1 MNKVIS
7 SLKENFPDIYQ
18 FLLKNQKEKDL
29 IFLVPDG
36 KLYARDSLTNKFFY
50 YHHIFQKSKFD
61 PTLYTNFYGKVLKLI
76 KEKTF
81 KSYLGWSIDLTINL
95 IESNY
100 NDDGLQFFLT
110 DGICLEEFSN
120 AQKVNTDEKSLP
132 LQKCKDSSEYVKYYS
147 QFDNPKYYLFQKGM
161 KSMKSFIFSIKN
173 NYLLIKGHE
182 EYFYH
187 FFREKLSKFISAFEI
202 IFKDNL
208 VISREFVDSYVFS
221 NLYDII
227 MKKLDDFYSNEQKEL
242 KNKLNEN
249 LYKYSIQDLYLD
261 SSLTRCKFDK
271 IFNGL
276 NKLEALKTIYE
287 KTNGLIDINS
297 KILEEAR
304 KEYENENKKKFEVQ
318 GDLLSSLWTHVLAQ
332 YIFKNSET
340 KIFLDYLFLKN
351 IRMSG
356 YEENDY
362 IVINFISSIELF
374 QKELLNKE
382 NDIENKPSTL
392 PVKINSFI

>member
-29 IFLVPDG
+29 IFLVPNG
-36 KLYARDSLTNKFFY
+36 KLYARDSLTDKFFY

-161 KSMKSFIFSIKN
+161 KSMKSFILSIKN

-187 FFREKLSKFISAFEI
+187 FFRDKLSKFISAFEI

-242 KNKLNEN
+242 KNKLNESI
-249 LYKYSIQDLYLD
+249 YKYSIQELYLD

-276 NKLEALKTIYE
+276 NNLKTLKTIYE
-287 KTNGLIDINS
+287 KTNCLIDTNS

-304 KEYENENKKKFEVQ
+304 NEYENENKKKFEVQ

-351 IRMSG
+351 FRMSG

>member
-1 MNKVIS
+1 MNRVIS

-18 FLLKNQKEKDL
+18 FLLKNQKQKDL
-29 IFLVPDG
+29 IFLVPNG
-36 KLYARDSLTNKFFY
+36 KLYARDSLTDKFFY
-50 YHHIFQKSKFD
+50 YHYIFQKSKFD

-161 KSMKSFIFSIKN
+161 KSMNSFILSIKN

-202 IFKDNL
+202 IFKDNIA
-208 VISREFVDSYVFS
+208 ISREFVDSYLFS

-242 KNKLNEN
+242 KNKLNESM
-249 LYKYSIQDLYLD
+249 YKYSIQELYLD
-261 SSLTRCKFDK
+261 SSLNRCKFDK
-271 IFNGL
+271 VFNGL
-276 NKLEALKTIYE
+276 SKLKTLKTIYE
-287 KTNGLIDINS
+287 KTNSLIETNS

-304 KEYENENKKKFEVQ
+304 NEYENENKKKFEVQ

-340 KIFLDYLFLKN
+340 KIYLDYLFLKN
-351 IRMSG
+351 FRING

-382 NDIENKPSTL
+382 NDIESKPSTI
-392 PVKINSFI
+392 PVRINSFI

>member
-1 MNKVIS
+1 MNRVIS

-18 FLLKNQKEKDL
+18 FLLKNQKQKDL
-29 IFLVPDG
+29 IFLVPNG
-36 KLYARDSLTNKFFY
+36 KLYARDSLTDKFFY

-161 KSMKSFIFSIKN
+161 KSMNSFILSIKN

-202 IFKDNL
+202 IFKDNIA
-208 VISREFVDSYVFS
+208 ISREFVDSYLFS

-242 KNKLNEN
+242 KNKLNESM
-249 LYKYSIQDLYLD
+249 YKYSIQELYLD
-261 SSLTRCKFDK
+261 SSLNRCKFDK
-271 IFNGL
+271 VFNEL
-276 NKLEALKTIYE
+276 NKLKTLKTIYE
-287 KTNGLIDINS
+287 KTNSLIETNS

-304 KEYENENKKKFEVQ
+304 NEYENENKKKFEVQ

-340 KIFLDYLFLKN
+340 KIYLDYLFLKN
-351 IRMSG
+351 FRING

-382 NDIENKPSTL
+382 NDIESKPSTI
-392 PVKINSFI
+392 PVRINSFI

>member
-1 MNKVIS
+1 MNRVIS

-18 FLLKNQKEKDL
+18 FLLKNQKQKDL
-29 IFLVPDG
+29 IFLVPNG
-36 KLYARDSLTNKFFY
+36 KLYARDSLTDKFFY

-161 KSMKSFIFSIKN
+161 KSMNSFILSIKN

-202 IFKDNL
+202 IFKDNIA
-208 VISREFVDSYVFS
+208 ISREFVDSYLFS

-242 KNKLNEN
+242 KNKLNESM
-249 LYKYSIQDLYLD
+249 YKYSIQELYLD
-261 SSLTRCKFDK
+261 SSLNRCKFDK
-271 IFNGL
+271 VFNGL
-276 NKLEALKTIYE
+276 SKLKTLKTIYE
-287 KTNGLIDINS
+287 KTNSLIETNS

-304 KEYENENKKKFEVQ
+304 NEYENENKKKFEVQ

-340 KIFLDYLFLKN
+340 KIYLDYLFLKN
-351 IRMSG
+351 FRING

-382 NDIENKPSTL
+382 NDIESKPSTI
-392 PVKINSFI
+392 PVRINSFT

>member
-1 MNKVIS
+1 MNRVIS

-18 FLLKNQKEKDL
+18 FLLKNQKQKDL
-29 IFLVPDG
+29 IFLVPNG
-36 KLYARDSLTNKFFY
+36 KLYARDSLTDKFFY

-161 KSMKSFIFSIKN
+161 KSMNSFILSIKN

-202 IFKDNL
+202 IFKDNIA
-208 VISREFVDSYVFS
+208 ISREFVDSYLFS

-242 KNKLNEN
+242 KNKLNESM
-249 LYKYSIQDLYLD
+249 YKYSIQELYLD
-261 SSLTRCKFDK
+261 SSLNRCKFDK
-271 IFNGL
+271 VFNGL
-276 NKLEALKTIYE
+276 SKLKTLKTIYE
-287 KTNGLIDINS
+287 KTNSLIETNS

-304 KEYENENKKKFEVQ
+304 NEYENENKKKFEVQ

-340 KIFLDYLFLKN
+340 KIYLDYLFLKN
-351 IRMSG
+351 FRING

-382 NDIENKPSTL
+382 NDIESKPSTI
-392 PVKINSFI
+392 PVRINSFI

>member
-242 KNKLNEN
+242 KNKLNES

-351 IRMSG
+351 FRISG

>member
-132 LQKCKDSSEYVKYYS
+132 LQKRIC
-147 QFDNPKYYLFQKGM
+147 
-161 KSMKSFIFSIKN
+161 
-173 NYLLIKGHE
+173 
-182 EYFYH
+182 
-187 FFREKLSKFISAFEI
+187 
-202 IFKDNL
+202 
-208 VISREFVDSYVFS
+208 
-221 NLYDII
+221 
-227 MKKLDDFYSNEQKEL
+227 
-242 KNKLNEN
+242 
-249 LYKYSIQDLYLD
+249 
-261 SSLTRCKFDK
+261 
-271 IFNGL
+271 
-276 NKLEALKTIYE
+276 
-287 KTNGLIDINS
+287 
-297 KILEEAR
+297 
-304 KEYENENKKKFEVQ
+304 
-318 GDLLSSLWTHVLAQ
+318 
-332 YIFKNSET
+332 
-340 KIFLDYLFLKN
+340 
-351 IRMSG
+351 
-356 YEENDY
+356 
-362 IVINFISSIELF
+362 
-374 QKELLNKE
+374 
-382 NDIENKPSTL
+382 
-392 PVKINSFI
+392 

>member
-29 IFLVPDG
+29 IFLVPNG
-36 KLYARDSLTNKFFY
+36 KLYARDSLTDKFFY

-81 KSYLGWSIDLTINL
+81 KSYLGWSIDITINL

-100 NDDGLQFFLT
+100 NDDGLQFYLT

-161 KSMKSFIFSIKN
+161 KSMNSFIFSIKN

-187 FFREKLSKFISAFEI
+187 FFRDKLSKFISAFEI

-208 VISREFVDSYVFS
+208 VISREFVDSYIFS

-227 MKKLDDFYSNEQKEL
+227 MKKLDDFYSNEQEEL
-242 KNKLNEN
+242 KNKLNESI
-249 LYKYSIQDLYLD
+249 YKYTIQELYLD
-261 SSLTRCKFDK
+261 SSLNRCKFDK
-271 IFNGL
+271 VFNEL
-276 NKLEALKTIYE
+276 NKLKTLKTIYE
-287 KTNGLIDINS
+287 KTNCLIDTNS

-304 KEYENENKKKFEVQ
+304 IEYENENKKKFEVQ

-332 YIFKNSET
+332 YILKNSET

-351 IRMSG
+351 FRING

-382 NDIENKPSTL
+382 NDIENKPSTI
-392 PVKINSFI
+392 PATINSFI

>member
-1 MNKVIS
+1 M
-7 SLKENFPDIYQ
+7 
-18 FLLKNQKEKDL
+18 
-29 IFLVPDG
+29 
-36 KLYARDSLTNKFFY
+36 
-50 YHHIFQKSKFD
+50 
-61 PTLYTNFYGKVLKLI
+61 
-76 KEKTF
+76 
-81 KSYLGWSIDLTINL
+81 

-100 NDDGLQFFLT
+100 NDDGLQFYLT

-132 LQKCKDSSEYVKYYS
+132 VQKCKDSSEYVKYYS

-161 KSMKSFIFSIKN
+161 KSMNSFIFSIKN

-187 FFREKLSKFISAFEI
+187 FFRDKLSKFISAFEI

-208 VISREFVDSYVFS
+208 VISREFVDSYIFS

-227 MKKLDDFYSNEQKEL
+227 MKKLDDFYSNEQEEL
-242 KNKLNEN
+242 KNKLNESI
-249 LYKYSIQDLYLD
+249 YKYTIQELYLD
-261 SSLTRCKFDK
+261 SSLNRCKFDK
-271 IFNGL
+271 VFNEL
-276 NKLEALKTIYE
+276 NKLKTLKTIYE
-287 KTNGLIDINS
+287 KTNCLIDTNS

-304 KEYENENKKKFEVQ
+304 IEYENENKKKFEVQ

-332 YIFKNSET
+332 YILKNSET

-351 IRMSG
+351 FRING

-382 NDIENKPSTL
+382 NDIENKPSTI
-392 PVKINSFI
+392 PATINSFI

>member
-29 IFLVPDG
+29 IFLVPNG
-36 KLYARDSLTNKFFY
+36 KLYARDSLTDKFFY

-81 KSYLGWSIDLTINL
+81 KSYLGWSIDITINL

-100 NDDGLQFFLT
+100 NDDGLQFYLT

-132 LQKCKDSSEYVKYYS
+132 VQKCKDSSEYVKYYS

-161 KSMKSFIFSIKN
+161 KSMNSFIFSIKN

-187 FFREKLSKFISAFEI
+187 FFRDKLSKFISAFEI

-208 VISREFVDSYVFS
+208 VISREFVDSYIFS

-227 MKKLDDFYSNEQKEL
+227 MKKLDDFYSNEQEEL
-242 KNKLNEN
+242 KNKLNESI
-249 LYKYSIQDLYLD
+249 YKYTIQELYLD
-261 SSLTRCKFDK
+261 SSLNRCKFDK
-271 IFNGL
+271 VFNEL
-276 NKLEALKTIYE
+276 NKLKTLKTIYE
-287 KTNGLIDINS
+287 KTNCLIDTNS

-304 KEYENENKKKFEVQ
+304 IEYENENKKKFEVQ
-318 GDLLSSLWTHVLAQ
+318 GDSLSSLWTHVLAQ
-332 YIFKNSET
+332 YILKNSET

-351 IRMSG
+351 FRING

-382 NDIENKPSTL
+382 NDIENKPSTI
-392 PVKINSFI
+392 PATINSFI

>member
-29 IFLVPDG
+29 IFLVPNG
-36 KLYARDSLTNKFFY
+36 KLYARDSLTDKFFY

-132 LQKCKDSSEYVKYYS
+132 LQKCQDSSEYVKYYS
-147 QFDNPKYYLFQKGM
+147 QFDTPKYYLFQKGM
-161 KSMKSFIFSIKN
+161 TSMKSFIFSIKN

-187 FFREKLSKFISAFEI
+187 FFRDKLSKFISAFEI

-208 VISREFVDSYVFS
+208 VISREFVDSYIFS

-227 MKKLDDFYSNEQKEL
+227 MKKLDEFYSNEQKEL

-249 LYKYSIQDLYLD
+249 MYKYSIQELYLD
-261 SSLTRCKFDK
+261 SSLTKCKFDK

-276 NKLEALKTIYE
+276 NKLKTLKTIYE
-287 KTNGLIDINS
+287 KTNCLIDINS
-297 KILEEAR
+297 IILEEAR
-304 KEYENENKKKFEVQ
+304 NEYENENKKKFEVQ
-318 GDLLSSLWTHVLAQ
+318 GDLLSSLWTHALAQ

-351 IRMSG
+351 FRING

-374 QKELLNKE
+374 QKDLLNKD

>member
-29 IFLVPDG
+29 IFLVPNG
-36 KLYARDSLTNKFFY
+36 KLYARDSLTDKFFY

-81 KSYLGWSIDLTINL
+81 KSYLGWSIDITINL

-100 NDDGLQFFLT
+100 NDDGLQFYLT

-132 LQKCKDSSEYVKYYS
+132 VQKCKDSSEYVKYYS

-161 KSMKSFIFSIKN
+161 KSMNSFIFSIKN

-187 FFREKLSKFISAFEI
+187 FFRDKLSKFISAFEI

-208 VISREFVDSYVFS
+208 VISREFVDSYIFS

-227 MKKLDDFYSNEQKEL
+227 MKKLDDFYSNEQEEL
-242 KNKLNEN
+242 KNKLNESI
-249 LYKYSIQDLYLD
+249 YKYTIQELYLD
-261 SSLTRCKFDK
+261 SSLNRCKFDK
-271 IFNGL
+271 VFNEL
-276 NKLEALKTIYE
+276 NKLKTLKTIYE
-287 KTNGLIDINS
+287 KTNCLIDTNS

-304 KEYENENKKKFEVQ
+304 IEYENENKKKFEVQ

-332 YIFKNSET
+332 YILKNSET

-351 IRMSG
+351 FRING

-382 NDIENKPSTL
+382 NDIEIKPSTI

>member
-29 IFLVPDG
+29 IFLVPNG

-81 KSYLGWSIDLTINL
+81 KSYLGWSIDITINL

-100 NDDGLQFFLT
+100 NDDGLQFYLT

-132 LQKCKDSSEYVKYYS
+132 VQKCKDSSEYVKYYS

-161 KSMKSFIFSIKN
+161 KSMNSFIFSIKN

-187 FFREKLSKFISAFEI
+187 FFRDKLSKFISAFEI

-208 VISREFVDSYVFS
+208 VISREFVDSYIFS

-227 MKKLDDFYSNEQKEL
+227 MKKLDDFYSNEQEEL
-242 KNKLNEN
+242 KNKLNESI
-249 LYKYSIQDLYLD
+249 YKYTIQELYLD
-261 SSLTRCKFDK
+261 SSLNRCKFDK
-271 IFNGL
+271 VFNEL
-276 NKLEALKTIYE
+276 NKLKTLKTIYE
-287 KTNGLIDINS
+287 KTNCLIDTNS

-304 KEYENENKKKFEVQ
+304 IEYENENKKKFEVQ

-332 YIFKNSET
+332 YILKNSET

-351 IRMSG
+351 FRING

-382 NDIENKPSTL
+382 NDIENKPSTI
-392 PVKINSFI
+392 PATINSFI

>member
-18 FLLKNQKEKDL
+18 FLLKNQKEKHL
-29 IFLVPDG
+29 IFLVPNG
-36 KLYARDSLTNKFFY
+36 KLYARDSLTDKFFY

-81 KSYLGWSIDLTINL
+81 KSFLGWSIDLTINL
-95 IESNY
+95 VESNY

-132 LQKCKDSSEYVKYYS
+132 LQKCKNSSEYVKYYS
-147 QFDNPKYYLFQKGM
+147 QFDNQKYNLFQKGM
-161 KSMKSFIFSIKN
+161 KSMKSFILSIKN

-187 FFREKLSKFISAFEI
+187 FFRDKLSKFISAFEI

-208 VISREFVDSYVFS
+208 VISREFVDSYIFS

-242 KNKLNEN
+242 KNKINEN
-249 LYKYSIQDLYLD
+249 MYKYSIQELYLD
-261 SSLTRCKFDK
+261 SSLTRCKFDSA
-271 IFNGL
+271 FNGL
-276 NKLEALKTIYE
+276 NKLKTLKTIYE
-287 KTNGLIDINS
+287 KTNCLIETNS
-297 KILEEAR
+297 KIIQEAR
-304 KEYENENKKKFEVQ
+304 NEYENEKKIKFEVQ

-332 YIFKNSET
+332 YICKNSET
-340 KIFLDYLFLKN
+340 KIFLDYLFFKN
-351 IRMSG
+351 FRISG

-382 NDIENKPSTL
+382 NDIESKPSTF

>member
-29 IFLVPDG
+29 IFLVPNG
-36 KLYARDSLTNKFFY
+36 KLYARDSLTDKFFY

-81 KSYLGWSIDLTINL
+81 KSYLGWSIDITINL

-100 NDDGLQFFLT
+100 NDDGLQFYLT

-132 LQKCKDSSEYVKYYS
+132 VQKCKDSSEYVKYYS

-161 KSMKSFIFSIKN
+161 KSMNSFIFSIKN

-187 FFREKLSKFISAFEI
+187 FFRDKLSKFISAFEI

-208 VISREFVDSYVFS
+208 VISREFVDSYIFS

-227 MKKLDDFYSNEQKEL
+227 MKKLDDFYSNEQEEL
-242 KNKLNEN
+242 KNKLNESI
-249 LYKYSIQDLYLD
+249 YKYTIQELYLD
-261 SSLTRCKFDK
+261 SSLNRCKFDK
-271 IFNGL
+271 VFNEL
-276 NKLEALKTIYE
+276 NKLKTLKTIYE
-287 KTNGLIDINS
+287 KTNCLIDTNS

-304 KEYENENKKKFEVQ
+304 IEYENENKKKFEVQ

-332 YIFKNSET
+332 YILKNSET

-351 IRMSG
+351 FRING

-382 NDIENKPSTL
+382 NDIENKPSTI
-392 PVKINSFI
+392 PATINSFI

>member
-36 KLYARDSLTNKFFY
+36 KLYARDSLTDKFFY

-100 NDDGLQFFLT
+100 NDDGLQYFLT

-161 KSMKSFIFSIKN
+161 KSMKSFILSIKN
-173 NYLLIKGHE
+173 NYILIKGHE

-227 MKKLDDFYSNEQKEL
+227 MKKLDDFYSSEQKEL
-242 KNKLNEN
+242 KNKLNESI
-249 LYKYSIQDLYLD
+249 YKYTIQELYLD
-261 SSLTRCKFDK
+261 SSLNRCKFDK
-271 IFNGL
+271 VFNEL
-276 NKLEALKTIYE
+276 NKLETLKTIYE
-287 KTNGLIDINS
+287 KTNCLIDINS

-304 KEYENENKKKFEVQ
+304 NEYENENKKKFEVQ

-332 YIFKNSET
+332 YILKNNET

-351 IRMSG
+351 FRING

>member
-29 IFLVPDG
+29 IFLVPNG
-36 KLYARDSLTNKFFY
+36 KLYARDSLTDKFFY

-81 KSYLGWSIDLTINL
+81 KSYLGWSIDITINL

-100 NDDGLQFFLT
+100 NDDGLQFYLT

-132 LQKCKDSSEYVKYYS
+132 VQKCKDSSEYVKYYS

-161 KSMKSFIFSIKN
+161 KSMNSFIFSIKN

-187 FFREKLSKFISAFEI
+187 FFRDKLSKFISAFEI

-208 VISREFVDSYVFS
+208 VISREFVDSYIFS

-227 MKKLDDFYSNEQKEL
+227 MKKLDDFYSNEQEEL
-242 KNKLNEN
+242 KNKLNESI
-249 LYKYSIQDLYLD
+249 YKYTIQELYLD
-261 SSLTRCKFDK
+261 SSLNRCKFDK
-271 IFNGL
+271 VFNEL
-276 NKLEALKTIYE
+276 NKLKTLKTIYE
-287 KTNGLIDINS
+287 KTNCLIDTNS

-304 KEYENENKKKFEVQ
+304 IEYENENKKKFEVQ

-332 YIFKNSET
+332 YILKNSET

-351 IRMSG
+351 FRING

-382 NDIENKPSTL
+382 NDIENKPSTI

>member
-1 MNKVIS
+1 MNRVIS

-18 FLLKNQKEKDL
+18 FLLKNQKQKDL
-29 IFLVPDG
+29 IFLVPNG
-36 KLYARDSLTNKFFY
+36 KLYARDSLTDKFFY

-132 LQKCKDSSEYVKYYS
+132 LQKCKDSSEDVKYYS

-161 KSMKSFIFSIKN
+161 KSMNSFILSIKN

-202 IFKDNL
+202 IFKDNIA
-208 VISREFVDSYVFS
+208 ISREFVDSYLFS

-242 KNKLNEN
+242 KNKLNESM
-249 LYKYSIQDLYLD
+249 YKYSIQELYLD
-261 SSLTRCKFDK
+261 SSLNRCKFDK
-271 IFNGL
+271 VFNGL
-276 NKLEALKTIYE
+276 SKLKTLKTIYE
-287 KTNGLIDINS
+287 KTNSLIETNS

-304 KEYENENKKKFEVQ
+304 NEYENENKKKFEVQ

-340 KIFLDYLFLKN
+340 KIYLDYLFLKN
-351 IRMSG
+351 FRING

-382 NDIENKPSTL
+382 NDIESKPSTI
-392 PVKINSFI
+392 PVRINSFI

>member
-29 IFLVPDG
+29 IFLVPNG
-36 KLYARDSLTNKFFY
+36 KLYARDSLTDKFFY

-81 KSYLGWSIDLTINL
+81 KSYLGWSIDITINL

-100 NDDGLQFFLT
+100 NDDGLQFYLT

-132 LQKCKDSSEYVKYYS
+132 VQKCKDSSEYVKYYS

-161 KSMKSFIFSIKN
+161 KSMNSFIFSIKN

-187 FFREKLSKFISAFEI
+187 FFRDKLSKFISAFEI

-208 VISREFVDSYVFS
+208 VISREFVDSYIFS

-227 MKKLDDFYSNEQKEL
+227 MKKLDDFYSNEQEEL
-242 KNKLNEN
+242 KNKLNESI
-249 LYKYSIQDLYLD
+249 YKYTIQELYLD
-261 SSLTRCKFDK
+261 SSLNRCKFDK
-271 IFNGL
+271 VFNEL
-276 NKLEALKTIYE
+276 NKLKTLKTIYE
-287 KTNGLIDINS
+287 KTNCLIDTNS

-304 KEYENENKKKFEVQ
+304 IEYENENKKKFEV
-318 GDLLSSLWTHVLAQ
+318 LWTHVLAQ
-332 YIFKNSET
+332 YILKNSET

-351 IRMSG
+351 FRING

-382 NDIENKPSTL
+382 NDIENKPSTI
-392 PVKINSFI
+392 PATINSFI